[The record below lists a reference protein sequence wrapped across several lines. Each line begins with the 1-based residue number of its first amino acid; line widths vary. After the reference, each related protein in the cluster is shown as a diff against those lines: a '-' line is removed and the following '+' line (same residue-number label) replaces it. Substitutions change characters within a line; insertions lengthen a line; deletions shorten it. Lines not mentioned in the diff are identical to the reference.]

1 MIKPKGLLLHKIP
14 GLELISDDDPAK
26 RGRERHSRKYT
37 YKLRDKWEDME
48 VTKAFYDE
56 YPPEVGD
63 LVVVLHTASGYR
75 MLRPDVKP
83 IIAITKQKRLVVDH
97 IHEAWAGKSFWRT
110 GQNCKAPRGQCWL
123 VPAELYR
130 DIPKDGSAQRS
141 PSISAPS
148 SPDISV
154 GEMAAKYGG
163 AKQFLEEVK
172 VLMEDYGLTQE
183 EAQDELRC
191 ELKSE
196 AFIKSRG
203 GKDWLDRTVTRKSI
217 QNHNRHFLQNGKA
230 RKDLQIERESEMISK
245 GQARGYSRLKNRF
258 GG

>member
-14 GLELISDDDPAK
+14 GLEFISDDDPAK
-26 RGRERHSRKYT
+26 AGRERHSRKYT

-63 LVVVLHTASGYR
+63 LVVVLHTASGYQ

-130 DIPKDGSAQRS
+130 DIPKDDSALKFPDTSR
-141 PSISAPS
+141 PS
-148 SPDISV
+148 SPDISIS
-154 GEMAAKYGG
+154 EMVAKYGG
-163 AKQFLEEVK
+163 AKQFRDELK
-172 VLMEDYGLTQE
+172 VLIEDYGLTQD
-183 EAQDELRC
+183 EAKYELRH

-196 AFIKSRG
+196 AIIKSRG
-203 GKDWLDRTVTRKSI
+203 GRTWSGKTVTRKMI
-217 QNHNRHFLQNGKA
+217 QDHNRHFLQYGRASN
-230 RKDLQIERESEMISK
+230 DLQTKQEGEMISK
-245 GQARGYSRLKNRF
+245 GQSRALSSFRNRF